1 MLWGVAAVAL
11 LTMLGSEAGFGDH
24 LSKFYL
30 LPWCLA
36 TGAVIVAP
44 SLYFIYKGNFSPFH
58 PLVFAAWS
66 YFFPGFFIG
75 GLLLASGLS
84 QPYYLT
90 FVQDEY
96 YNLPLTFIYIM
107 LGYAGL
113 TLGFVIPYAKR
124 IGTKISKW
132 LPKWHMKTEKVA
144 VPGLVLLALGLATTI
159 IAFIQGILGFQKVQ
173 EIGTFDGIIFLL
185 SLFWLEATFLL
196 WLYIFRSKTVGIPQ
210 FVIIGIL
217 IGTSLTKSAFQ
228 GNRGSLVQ
236 LLIMITFAFVFSGRK
251 LTTRHYI
258 IGSVLV
264 MFALVGGMIYGTTFR
279 SVKQT
284 QEQIGME
291 EYAGMV
297 GTAFDKL
304 ADQDIGTTLVDGM
317 GALAERLDSV
327 SAVAVVVSNYEAL
340 APYEEV
346 WGINDNIY
354 VDTVT
359 FFVPRVIW
367 PDKPVSIEPRK
378 YADLYFNFSE
388 NSFTMTPM
396 ADLLRNFG
404 PIGVPLGMILLGF
417 LIRLIYAALV
427 EDQDFSYWRSTLFY
441 MLLTSISY
449 EGTYGLILPLLV
461 KIGLTAILGIIIVRL
476 AYGVVSTIKP
486 DFQPGRAA

>member
-1 MLWGVAAVAL
+1 
-11 LTMLGSEAGFGDH
+11 
-24 LSKFYL
+24 
-30 LPWCLA
+30 
-36 TGAVIVAP
+36 
-44 SLYFIYKGNFSPFH
+44 
-58 PLVFAAWS
+58 
-66 YFFPGFFIG
+66 
-75 GLLLASGLS
+75 
-84 QPYYLT
+84 
-90 FVQDEY
+90 
-96 YNLPLTFIYIM
+96 
-107 LGYAGL
+107 
-113 TLGFVIPYAKR
+113 
-124 IGTKISKW
+124 
-132 LPKWHMKTEKVA
+132 
-144 VPGLVLLALGLATTI
+144 
-159 IAFIQGILGFQKVQ
+159 
-173 EIGTFDGIIFLL
+173 
-185 SLFWLEATFLL
+185 
-196 WLYIFRSKTVGIPQ
+196 
-210 FVIIGIL
+210 VIIGIL

-264 MFALVGGMIYGTTFR
+264 VFALVGGMIYGTTFR